1 MIVLL
6 RYCVHVFMCLQAC
19 VAGGCHMVI
28 GGCVWQ
34 YMNLRVLMRR
44 ERGSGD
50 VSRQQTGGKPL

>member
-1 MIVLL
+1 
-6 RYCVHVFMCLQAC
+6 
-19 VAGGCHMVI
+19 MVI